1 MVFGMGFGSCTG
13 TEDGGWL
20 WIVTCAGGGCHG
32 RRIVDAQVKV
42 AYVTIAD
49 PFDIRAWSGLNHGIL
64 RALSRQPGVE
74 LVPIGPLKTSRV
86 MASKLKMLYA
96 QLFPSRGRYLWTRD
110 PGLLQA
116 YARIASRMLRRVPC
130 DLILSPGTEPIAY
143 LETKKPIVCWA
154 DAPFSAMLNYY
165 SWYCNLSPVSQREG
179 MECDTRALKRCN
191 MAIFSSEWAADASVS
206 GHRVD
211 PAKVHVLTFGPN
223 LDIDFSEDQL
233 KKLLPLRRRRPW
245 RFLLVGV
252 EWQRKGADIVFDVVG
267 ELNRRGYHSEMIVAG
282 CRPPAAMG
290 ALPSY
295 LRLEGLLDKRSE
307 NDRAKLRDL
316 YKSAL
321 FYFMPSRAEA
331 SGVVFCEA
339 NGFGVP
345 CLAPDTGG
353 VPTLI
358 ENGING
364 QRFAPNTS
372 TDGYADFIIS
382 VMENSSRYDEMA
394 RSSLRI
400 SRERLNWEATGASLG
415 SLLESLLGPGGN
427 YPPGG

>member
-1 MVFGMGFGSCTG
+1 MS
-13 TEDGGWL
+13 
-20 WIVTCAGGGCHG
+20 
-32 RRIVDAQVKV
+32 RI
-42 AYVTIAD
+42 
-49 PFDIRAWSGLNHGIL
+49 
-64 RALSRQPGVE
+64 
-74 LVPIGPLKTSRV
+74 
-86 MASKLKMLYA
+86 
-96 QLFPSRGRYLWTRD
+96 
-110 PGLLQA
+110 
-116 YARIASRMLRRVPC
+116 LRRVPC

-143 LETKKPIVCWA
+143 LETGKPIVCWA
-154 DAPFSAMLNYY
+154 DAPFAAMLNYY

-267 ELNRRGYHSEMIVAG
+267 ELNRRGYPSEMIVAG

-295 LRLEGLLDKRSE
+295 LRLEGFLDKRSE

-321 FYFMPSRAEA
+321 FLLHALARRGLRRCLLRSEWLWPAMPRTRHGRRSHTYRKRHKRSALCPEYLNRWLRRFHH
-331 SGVVFCEA
+331 FC
-339 NGFGVP
+339 
-345 CLAPDTGG
+345 
-353 VPTLI
+353 
-358 ENGING
+358 
-364 QRFAPNTS
+364 
-372 TDGYADFIIS
+372 DG
-382 VMENSSRYDEMA
+382 ELL
-394 RSSLRI
+394 SLR
-400 SRERLNWEATGASLG
+400 
-415 SLLESLLGPGGN
+415 
-427 YPPGG
+427 